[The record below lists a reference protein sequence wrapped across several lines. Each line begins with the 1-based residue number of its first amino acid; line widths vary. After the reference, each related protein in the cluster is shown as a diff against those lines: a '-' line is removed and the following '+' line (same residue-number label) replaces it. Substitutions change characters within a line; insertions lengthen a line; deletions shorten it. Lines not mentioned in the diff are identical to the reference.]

1 MFKRLDNGGIELS
14 YEDYNVESL
23 GGADYEAIYNLSK
36 DNSDKLY
43 TLLDK
48 NYKENGGKNNLDL
61 KELILNKFGE
71 NLEKASFA
79 KYCSE
84 NNIKYELHT
93 FVH

>member
-1 MFKRLDNGGIELS
+1 MFKRLENGDIELS

-36 DNSDKLY
+36 ENSDTLY
-43 TLLDK
+43 SLLDK
-48 NYKENGGKNNLDL
+48 EYKEKGGKNNLDL
-61 KELILNKFGE
+61 KGLILDKFGE
-71 NLEKASFA
+71 NLKKYSFA
-79 KYCSE
+79 KYCDD